1 MADEVTRIENP
12 DSSEYVSQLLGL
24 MIQNLAGMGV
34 STDVSDAPIPD
45 KKSSLII
52 EVTVGLGVSATWD
65 ILKFV
70 VGALNPS
77 RRASAGDEITL
88 NGKRYSITEI
98 NEEGSGDLE
107 DND

>member
-1 MADEVTRIENP
+1 MTDEVTRIENP
-12 DSSEYVSQLLGL
+12 GASEYVSQVLGL
-24 MIQNLAGMGV
+24 VIQNLAGMGV
-34 STDVSDAPIPD
+34 STEVANVPIPD

-52 EVTVGLGVSATWD
+52 EITVGLGVTATWD

-70 VGALNPS
+70 VGTLNPS

-98 NEEGSGDLE
+98 NEEGSGDSE
-107 DND
+107 NDD